1 MGRYRKSR
9 GVSDRL
15 DDLRYIIRQ
24 LDAIRAFRRN
34 DPSKL
39 AQTMELYGLR
49 GLYDKIRPS
58 IEEII
63 YLPNRL
69 PGIKVLLQITGTL
82 RSFFTIAVISIV
94 LAMLMRTGLFPVINL
109 VIYRL
114 LLYVPLVVLL
124 GFVVT
129 DFILRRLIARYE
141 KRHPNLHNEERE
153 NLRDAVNRVIARMQ
167 RDLRERQIPPDNY
180 PLLLHFCDYQG
191 LTVLKRVQPRS
202 MLLFRKKYDTYLCE
216 INLKR
221 KKD

>member
-9 GVSDRL
+9 GV
-15 DDLRYIIRQ
+15 DDSLGDIRYIIRQ

-34 DPSKL
+34 DPSRL
-39 AQTMELYGLR
+39 AQVMEFR
-49 GLYDKIRPS
+49 GLKDVYEKVRPS

-129 DFILRRLIARYE
+129 DFILRRRIAGYE
-141 KRHPNLHNEERE
+141 KKHPNLHAEERE

-167 RDLRERQIPPDNY
+167 RDLRERQVSPDDY
-180 PLLLHFCDYQG
+180 PLLLHFCDYEG
-191 LTVLKRVQPRS
+191 LMVLKRVQPRS
-202 MLLFRKKYDTYLCE
+202 MLVFRKKYDTCLCE
-216 INLKR
+216 INLRRR
-221 KKD
+221 KD